1 MRAPEEAMGSGP
13 YLLIALPEALV
24 DVLPVNATRLLEEW
38 EATLDPTR
46 ALVETAQFLSA
57 PMEWTLSDRFVEP
70 GVLAL
75 ERVRAAGRDEDVITR
90 FGNSPVRLLLKPDLS
105 EAPGTAV
112 SRMIER
118 NAERHDLLE
127 IAMPMLLGL
136 AVLAAV
142 IEGYGYHGRQLF
154 SATVEAWNAAA
165 TDNPV

>member
-46 ALVETAQFLSA
+46 AL
-57 PMEWTLSDRFVEP
+57 VEP